1 MGPAVILNIV
11 AATASMLFTL
21 LRKYIIEE
29 IFSCEDEMLIS
40 FICQVLL
47 MEWLVVFS
55 LGLKEGDL
63 SGAFDKDWLYLVEF
77 MIVAFAVMKYLDDRY
92 Q

>member
-11 AATASMLFTL
+11 VATASMLFTL